1 MTNGMVKVDGC
12 ELPYIREGHGPSMM
26 IIGSASYYQKT
37 FSHRL
42 RQHFDLIFADA
53 RHVVPSYAPASD
65 ALQRLTLDT
74 FADDVEAVRQQVG
87 VDRIAVLGH
96 SVHAQ
101 IALAYA
107 RKYAHRTSHLILV
120 GGVPY
125 AFTEFAEE
133 AARFWQEYASP
144 ERKAILETNVKDLDA
159 HLAAAPATRSFAVT
173 YRAHG
178 PLYWANPAYD
188 AAPVL
193 EGLENGPAFDQLFAL
208 VPSRAEVRRSLEQV
222 RVPSLLVLGRLD
234 FAVPYTVW
242 EALIAGLH
250 HVKYVLLPEAS
261 HNPHAESPERFD
273 TELIAWFDANS

>member
-1 MTNGMVKVDGC
+1 MTHGTVQVDGC
-12 ELPYIREGHGPSMM
+12 ELPYVREGHGPSMR
-26 IIGSASYYQKT
+26 IIGSASYYQNT
-37 FSHRL
+37 CAHRL
-42 RQHFDLIFADA
+42 RQHCDLIFADA
-53 RHVVPSYAPASD
+53 RHVVPRYAPASE

-87 VDRIAVLGH
+87 VDRMAVLGH

-101 IALAYA
+101 MALAYA

-125 AFTEFAEE
+125 AFAEFAEE
-133 AARFWQEYASP
+133 AARFWQEHASP
-144 ERKAILETNVKDLDA
+144 ARKAILETNVKDLDA
-159 HLAAAPATRSFAVT
+159 RLAAAPATRSFAVT

-178 PLYWANPAYD
+178 PLYWADPAYD
-188 AAPVL
+188 AAPLL
-193 EGLENGPAFDQLFAL
+193 EGLENGPAFDRLFAL
-208 VPSRAEVRRSLEQV
+208 VPSRAEVRQSLEQV

-242 EALIAGLH
+242 EELITGLTH
-250 HVKYVLLPEAS
+250 FKYVLLQEDS

-273 TELIAWFDANS
+273 TELIAWLDAN